1 MLCYTTVWCLH
12 GPWARLKHHAV
23 SCIPNQRASMEAPD
37 QLRRGPFL
45 WTGAS
50 LAAWGGALGA
60 SLKFLA
66 PEFLPRA
73 CSGLTSCAHAAPG
86 PEKQTLA
93 GMLDMCAPYLG
104 KHPDKAPFNR
114 GNNCTEKAG
123 SSHIQV
129 AICTFILQQLHAVPV
144 VAP

>member
-86 PEKQTLA
+86 PEKQLQTTRLPLGLQNFSLHSLA
-93 GMLDMCAPYLG
+93 
-104 KHPDKAPFNR
+104 F
-114 GNNCTEKAG
+114 CTQNPG
-123 SSHIQV
+123 R
-129 AICTFILQQLHAVPV
+129 HA
-144 VAP
+144 